1 MSPSENFQLQE
12 VPHEVLP
19 EVLPEAP
26 PVVLLDVH
34 LEVLRSFDHTGVIP
48 ILGPFDLSRS
58 LKSRDNN
65 LWWWVGGKPN
75 VGSGL

>member
-34 LEVLRSFDHTGVIP
+34 LEVLTFYDHT
-48 ILGPFDLSRS
+48 
-58 LKSRDNN
+58 
-65 LWWWVGGKPN
+65 
-75 VGSGL
+75 